1 MPRGSESQSRE
12 AGGRALLALGFRPF
26 YLLAGLL
33 AALSI
38 GLWTAQLSGWLRTA
52 YLAGPMWHA
61 HEMLFGYA
69 FAVIVGFLFTAGR
82 NWTGLPT
89 PAGARLGGIVALW
102 LAARVLVLT
111 PYALPA
117 AAADIAFALAAAWGI
132 AVPLVKSGNRRNY
145 FFVAL
150 LLALGA
156 ANLAFHLAMAGRV
169 DLPVRLGLVV
179 GLDLVLFAM
188 AVMGGRVIP
197 MFTQSAIP
205 AARPRRVPWVERIA
219 LGSVLALIAT
229 DALGMEGGLPAG
241 VLAGIAA
248 LAHGTRLALWQPWL
262 TRRRPIVWIL
272 HASYAWIVVHLALRA
287 LAALSLVAPG
297 IASHALAV
305 GAIGG
310 LTLGMMTRTARGH
323 TGRPLQTG
331 AIETLCYAL
340 VMCAAVARVAVPLI
354 VPAATLAA
362 TLAAGALWSLA
373 FALFTATYWPIL
385 SRPRLDGKPG

>member
-1 MPRGSESQSRE
+1 V
-12 AGGRALLALGFRPF
+12 LVALGFRPF

-38 GLWTAQLSGWLRTA
+38 GLWTAQLSGWLGTA

-82 NWTGLPT
+82 NWTGLAT

-145 FFVAL
+145 FFIAL

-156 ANLAFHLAMAGRV
+156 ANLAFHLAMAGVV
-169 DLPVRLGLVV
+169 DLPVRRGLLV

-188 AVMGGRVIP
+188 TVMGGRVIP
-197 MFTQSAIP
+197 MFTQNAIP
-205 AARPRRVPWVERIA
+205 AARPRRVRWIEHLA
-219 LGSVLALIAT
+219 LGSVLALVAA
-229 DALGMEGGLPAG
+229 DALGIEQGLPAG

-248 LAHGTRLALWQPWL
+248 LAHGARLALWQPWL
-262 TRRRPIVWIL
+262 TRRHPIVWIL

-331 AIETLCYAL
+331 AIETLFYTL
-340 VMCAAVARVAVPLI
+340 VMCAAVARVAVPLFM
-354 VPAATLAA
+354 PAATLAA
-362 TLAAGALWSLA
+362 TLAAGMLWSLA
-373 FALFTATYWPIL
+373 FALFSATYWPIL
-385 SRPRLDGKPG
+385 SRPRIDGKPG